1 MTETHFLLKNLKKK
15 LLNVAKGIEPINP
28 HRSLYNL
35 RDSEWVIKYN
45 LTTQF
50 KTGKN
55 RNVIT
60 KFDTVFHLKMYS
72 CNTNKSI

>member
-1 MTETHFLLKNLKKK
+1 MTETHFLLKNFKKK
-15 LLNVAKGIEPINP
+15 ALNVAKGIEHINP

-35 RDSEWVIKYN
+35 RDSEWIINYN

-50 KTGKN
+50 KMGKN

-60 KFDTVFHLKMYS
+60 KLDTVFHLKMYS
-72 CNTNKSI
+72 YNTNKSI